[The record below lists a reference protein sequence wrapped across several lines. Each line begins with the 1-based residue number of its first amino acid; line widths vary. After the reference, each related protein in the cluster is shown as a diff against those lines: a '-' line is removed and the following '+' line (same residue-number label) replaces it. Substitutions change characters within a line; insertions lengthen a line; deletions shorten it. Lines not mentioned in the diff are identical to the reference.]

1 MSLFLA
7 ALAPS
12 GCGGGDSSV
21 LDRDP
26 FRAPRELMVR
36 NDLEARGVRD
46 AAVLDAMRNVPRHLF
61 VAESL
66 QSQAYSDRPLPIGE
80 GQTISQ
86 PFVVA
91 LMSSLAQVEP
101 GSRVLEIGTGSG
113 YQAAVLAE
121 LGGEVWSIELLPTIG
136 ALAAS
141 NLDGAGYGGINLRV
155 GDGYQGWPEEAPFDR
170 IVVTAAPSTIPPA
183 LIEQLAPGGRL
194 IAPVGD
200 DPRSQ
205 RLLVAT
211 RNAEGEVETTDHG
224 AVAFV
229 PMVPGDE
236 LPPVS
241 D

>member
-1 MSLFLA
+1 MSLLLA
-7 ALAPS
+7 AFAPA
-12 GCGGGDSSV
+12 GCGAGDESAM
-21 LDRDP
+21 DRDP
-26 FRAPRELMVR
+26 FRTPRELMVR

-46 AAVLDAMRNVPRHLF
+46 AAVLEAMRRVPRHMF

-66 QSQAYSDRPLPIGE
+66 RSQAYSDRPLPIGE

-91 LMSSLAQVEP
+91 LMSSLAQVES

-121 LGGEVWSIELLPTIG
+121 LGGEVWSIELLPAIG

-141 NLDGAGYGGINLRV
+141 NLAGAGYERINLRV

-170 IVVTAAPSTIPPA
+170 IVITAAPSTIPPA
-183 LIEQLAPGGRL
+183 LIEQLAPEGRL

-211 RNAEGEVETTDHG
+211 RNADGDLQTTDHG
-224 AVAFV
+224 GVAFV
-229 PMVPGDE
+229 PMVPGDQV
-236 LPPVS
+236 PPAS
-241 D
+241 N